1 MLRLS
6 AVSKQFG
13 PTRVLDEVDLE
24 VASDQTTVVVGPSGC
39 GKTTLLRALIGLI
52 VPDSG
57 TIFFDGEALSEK
69 NVLQVRR
76 RVGYVVQN
84 GGLFPHL
91 TARQNISLLGEY
103 LGIDGA
109 RLDARIRELAE
120 MTRFPSGCL
129 DRYSTELSGGQN
141 QRVGLMRALMLDPK
155 VLLLDEPMGALDPM
169 IRFELQ
175 ADLRVLFS
183 ELKKTVVMV
192 THDLAEAAYLGH
204 QIILMRDG
212 RIVQQGLL
220 DDMLSAPADEFVT
233 KFVRAQRGHL
243 PDDGPAA

>member
-13 PTRVLDEVDLE
+13 PTRVLDEVDLK